1 MSVTRTAIRHLAAN
15 LLQASG
21 TVAATS
27 VFREPTGELKQDEYP
42 AMVVFPKDEE
52 VTEPISSHPPE
63 YERAF
68 VLVVESRAKG
78 NNGLYDR
85 LESMA
90 DTADQVMHGLPLAG
104 EPRLVRVVLQGA
116 EYEID
121 DEADPVIGR
130 LRHTYLVV
138 YDA

>member
-1 MSVTRTAIRHLAAN
+1 MSTTRTAIRHLAAD

-21 TVAATS
+21 AVAATS

-52 VTEPISSHPPE
+52 ITEPISNHPPE

-68 VLVVESRAKG
+68 SLVVESRALG
-78 NNGLYDR
+78 ESTLFDR
-85 LESMA
+85 LEAMA
-90 DTADQVMHGLPLAG
+90 DKGDQLMHGLPLVA
-104 EPRLVRVVLQGA
+104 ELRLVRVELQGA
-116 EYEID
+116 EYQVD